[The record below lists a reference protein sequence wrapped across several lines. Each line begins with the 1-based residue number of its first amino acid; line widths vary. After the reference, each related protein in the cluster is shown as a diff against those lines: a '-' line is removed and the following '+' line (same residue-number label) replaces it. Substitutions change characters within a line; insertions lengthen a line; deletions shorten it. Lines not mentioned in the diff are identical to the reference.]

1 MTTLK
6 RSVAE
11 ATSVEAHEVYSL
23 ILSEGEPAGYAYAII
38 LDGLGEE
45 IDRLFVEPPPPLKDR
60 CHDED
65 IWWGDHPESDLL
77 GFSSDQFSPT
87 AMPGAGF
94 YNNVDDMWGCPD
106 YPTAIAALFLEHA
119 IRVDQ
124 DWYFENSEAY
134 WS

>member
-1 MTTLK
+1 MTTLR
-6 RSVAE
+6 RSVTE

-23 ILSEGEPAGYAYAII
+23 ILSEGEPTGYAYAII

-45 IDRLFVEPPPPLKDR
+45 IGRLFVEPPPSTEDR
-60 CHDED
+60 EHDDD
-65 IWWGDHPESDLL
+65 IWCSTHPEADLL
-77 GFSSDQFSPT
+77 GWPDDMVP
-87 AMPGAGF
+87 AYGF
-94 YNNVDDMWGCPD
+94 YNDVDDMVGCPD
-106 YPTAIAALFLEHA
+106 YAGALTALFLEHA